1 MDRRQFLA
9 RTAGVAAGSL
19 AAARTFAQADASPA
33 GQAGSDSVGG
43 ELTIDFD
50 APGHLIPANYNG
62 LSYELAQ
69 LTDPNF
75 FAATN
80 KELIALFRLLSP
92 LGVLRLGGNSSE
104 TCWLKVDASTEP
116 PEPPKVDTPAD
127 QHWMPTQLFQI
138 EPKAVDNLSDFM
150 KATGWQLIYGLN
162 FGHSSPD
169 RLAREA

>member
-1 MDRRQFLA
+1 MDRRQFLVHS
-9 RTAGVAAGSL
+9 AGIVAGSVVAARS
-19 AAARTFAQADASPA
+19 FAQAVASGA
-33 GQAGSDSVGG
+33 GESASESVSG
-43 ELTIDFD
+43 ELIIDVG
-50 APGHLIPANYNG
+50 APGHLIPENYTG

-116 PEPPKVDTPAD
+116 PEMPKVDSPAD

-138 EPKAVDNLSDFM
+138 GPQAVDNLGDFM
-150 KATGWQLIYGLN
+150 RAT
-162 FGHSSPD
+162 
-169 RLAREA
+169 